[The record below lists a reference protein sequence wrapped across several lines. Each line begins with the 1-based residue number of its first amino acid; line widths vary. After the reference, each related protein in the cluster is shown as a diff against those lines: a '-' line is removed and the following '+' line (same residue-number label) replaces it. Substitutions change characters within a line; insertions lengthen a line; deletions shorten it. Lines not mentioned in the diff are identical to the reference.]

1 MHVAVLQSAYV
12 PWRGFF
18 DIIASVDLFVIYDD
32 VQYSKGSW
40 RNRNKLKTPA
50 GPKWLTVPVNVSLG
64 QPIADVTIEYGTK
77 DWIAQHRGLI
87 DQALR
92 DAPFYE
98 DSVRPWS
105 ECVATRPTH
114 LSELNVALLRTYCG
128 LLGIGT
134 RFADSRDFALE
145 GSSTERLL
153 MLLKAVG
160 ATSYLSG
167 PAAEAY
173 LDLASFREAG
183 IDLYYKT
190 YDYAP
195 YPQQGEGFQP
205 DVSILDL
212 IANLGPEAPGHIRT
226 ASGDRKVD
234 L

>member
-12 PWRGFF
+12 PWRGYF

-40 RNRNKLKTPA
+40 RNRNRLKTSSGA
-50 GPKWLTVPVNVSLG
+50 KWLTVPVKVTLG
-64 QPIADVTIEYGTK
+64 QPISEVLIDYGPK
-77 DWIAQHRGLI
+77 DWVEQHRGLI
-87 DQALR
+87 DQSLR

-98 DSVRPWS
+98 NAIGPWS
-105 ECVATRPTH
+105 EIVSARPSH
-114 LSELNVALLRTYCG
+114 LSALNVDLLSAYRDALDIRTP
-128 LLGIGT
+128 
-134 RFADSRDFALE
+134 FADSRDYSLA
-145 GSSTERLL
+145 GSATDRLL

-167 PAAEAY
+167 PAASGY
-173 LDLASFREAG
+173 LDLASFRDAG
-183 IDLYYKT
+183 IDLYYKN

-212 IANLGPEAPGHIRT
+212 LANLGPEAPGFVRT
-226 ASGDRKVD
+226 SAGDRKVD